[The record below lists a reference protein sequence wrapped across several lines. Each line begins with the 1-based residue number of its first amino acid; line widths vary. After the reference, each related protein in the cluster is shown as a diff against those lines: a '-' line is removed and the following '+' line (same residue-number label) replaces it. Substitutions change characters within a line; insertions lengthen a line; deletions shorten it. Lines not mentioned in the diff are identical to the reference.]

1 MAPHKGKNKIII
13 IDDDEDLLELLDVSL
28 STQGFEVHKIKNGK
42 EALRYLLAEENT
54 KSACLII
61 LDRMLGDMEGLDV
74 LKKYAEK
81 FQSHLPVLIL
91 SVLSAEKDV
100 IEGFKKGAVDY
111 ITKPFSIPILVNK
124 ALSLIAQG
132 TKGE

>member
-1 MAPHKGKNKIII
+1 MAIRKGKNKIII
-13 IDDDEDLLELLDVSL
+13 IDDDEDLLELLDVSFKA
-28 STQGFEVHKIKNGK
+28 QGFETHKISNGK
-42 EALRYLLAEENT
+42 EALHYLLKEENT

-74 LKKYAEK
+74 LRKYEEK
-81 FQSHLPVLIL
+81 FHNHLPVLIL

-111 ITKPFSIPILVNK
+111 ITKPFSIPILMNK
-124 ALSLIAQG
+124 AISLISQS
-132 TKGE
+132 TRGE